1 MKISIANA
9 PVSWGIMEIG
19 ARRRPDPKVFLN
31 ELAQAGYTGTELG
44 PYGYLPTDSEE
55 LRKELNDR
63 SLTMVSAFVPVALK
77 EEEADLLP
85 MRMVAHALREAG
97 AEFIILSDA
106 IWPERDDVAGRAQ
119 ESGVAFSEADWEMAR
134 VNLLRALGDAA
145 RYGLRCVFH
154 HHAGT
159 YIETPEEVERLL
171 DLAPVGL
178 CLDTGHYAY
187 GGGDPVE
194 AVRKYGKRIEHL
206 HLKDVSKKGLAAAR
220 KNKLT
225 FFDAVEEGVFCPL
238 GQGLVRFPE
247 FFRELESM
255 GYEGWAVVEQ
265 DIAAGPDKEDEPLR
279 SAIASREYL
288 RRFGI

>member
-1 MKISIANA
+1 
-9 PVSWGIMEIG
+9 
-19 ARRRPDPKVFLN
+19 
-31 ELAQAGYTGTELG
+31 
-44 PYGYLPTDSEE
+44 
-55 LRKELNDR
+55 
-63 SLTMVSAFVPVALK
+63 VA
-77 EEEADLLP
+77 AV
-85 MRMVAHALREAG
+85 R
-97 AEFIILSDA
+97 
-106 IWPERDDVAGRAQ
+106 
-119 ESGVAFSEADWEMAR
+119 
-134 VNLLRALGDAA
+134 
-145 RYGLRCVFH
+145 
-154 HHAGT
+154 
-159 YIETPEEVERLL
+159 
-171 DLAPVGL
+171 L